1 MLAVVLGL
9 ESLSLFLLAIVRKCC
24 QFLKKFLTFTN
35 LQYLVV
41 LLRLKI
47 ACTVTYKTST
57 VQKITYMNEFSMNEL
72 LCINDCHHNCYSRF
86 KVH

>member
-9 ESLSLFLLAIVRKCC
+9 ESLSLFSLAIVRKCC
-24 QFLKKFLTFTN
+24 QFLKRFLTFTN
-35 LQYLVV
+35 LQEYLVV

-57 VQKITYMNEFSMNEL
+57 VQKITYTNEFSMNEL
-72 LCINDCHHNCYSRF
+72 LCINDCHHNNN
-86 KVH
+86 V